1 MTELTIKET
10 QNEDL
15 ENLMNLWNDG
25 DVMKYVGFP
34 NGLNITYEAI
44 ERWYLNNHNSSAIK
58 HFSIYEANLGYCGE
72 TFYKID
78 EINDLATLD
87 IKLFK
92 TAQGKGIA
100 MAGLSNTLDLI
111 FEAGLCGKAYVD
123 PNPENLKAW
132 ALYEKLGFAS
142 KPRPAQLEPFEVYL
156 EITAED
162 YLKNKAR

>member
-15 ENLMNLWNDG
+15 ENLMRLWNDG

-34 NGLNITYEAI
+34 NGLNVTYEAI
-44 ERWYLNNHNSSAIK
+44 QRWHQNNHKSSVSK

-78 EINDLATLD
+78 ESNDLATLD
-87 IKLFK
+87 IKLMK
-92 TAQGKGIA
+92 AARGKGIA
-100 MAGLSNTLDLI
+100 MAALSNTLDII

-132 ALYEKLGFAS
+132 ALYEKLGFVS
-142 KPRPAQLEPFEVYL
+142 KPRPTHLEPFEVYL
-156 EITAED
+156 EISAEE